1 MHEYE
6 VHQTSHYYKP
16 ETDDSK
22 VSETGG
28 SGMSTAIGSLI
39 DGIFGLIGTGIN
51 SYQQDKTNRENRDYA
66 TQMTT
71 AQWERDDTSLQ
82 RQVKDAE
89 LAGLSPLAVTGSMN
103 SSSPLNYVAQAP
115 QMDLSSLIGLA
126 SAAGSQI
133 ESQKFQASENAKDR
147 TLSLIMEGK
156 KLSSQIDQ
164 WNKENELSESE
175 QIDAMVQF
183 NKTMQLQYD
192 ILEQQNTEFQANQDL
207 SRLENVSRQSLEQ
220 YKSVCSSI
228 GVSPKTKIFK
238 DYNEYVTAL
247 NNFWSQYSN
256 LALGRGNSEKSDQTS
271 VSSTDSF
278 TLGAI
283 VFTDKDRKWCIT

>member
-192 ILEQQNTEFQANQDL
+192 ILEQQNTELPRPKAK
-207 SRLENVSRQSLEQ
+207 LE
-220 YKSVCSSI
+220 Y
-228 GVSPKTKIFK
+228 
-238 DYNEYVTAL
+238 
-247 NNFWSQYSN
+247 
-256 LALGRGNSEKSDQTS
+256 
-271 VSSTDSF
+271 
-278 TLGAI
+278 
-283 VFTDKDRKWCIT
+283 